1 MKRTFKITIEL
12 SVTEASVIE
21 HIIGRV
27 SALSEDA
34 KIEVVEI
41 VAVDKPEVGV
51 VRDGE
56 DRQGQGSHRRRHDTV
71 DSG

>member
-12 SVTEASVIE
+12 SASVIE

-27 SALSEDA
+27 RALSDGDA

-41 VAVDKPEVGV
+41 VAVDKPEAGV
-51 VRDGE
+51 V
-56 DRQGQGSHRRRHDTV
+56 S
-71 DSG
+71 